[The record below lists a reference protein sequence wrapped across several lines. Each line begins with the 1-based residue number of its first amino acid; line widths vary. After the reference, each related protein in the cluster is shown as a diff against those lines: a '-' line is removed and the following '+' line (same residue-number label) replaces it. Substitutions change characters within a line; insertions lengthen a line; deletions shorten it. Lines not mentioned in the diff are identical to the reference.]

1 MREEQE
7 PDPGDKTE
15 QDLVDRLYRAYAKPL
30 RGYVGRVAASRGL
43 SESLVDTEGVVHEA
57 FVAMLGTRTT
67 IEDPPAWLFTVARRL
82 ISKIAAQHK
91 NRAEGEPQDLLHTNV
106 TQWTSLTVQASTED
120 VAEAR
125 EVLARIAELP
135 DRQKIAVYL
144 RNVQGWSAA
153 ELSDY
158 LKCAPATANVHSHR
172 GRQRIRLA
180 MAVSAFLLS
189 TNLIWWMPPWWVPPP
204 PPLDPSFV
212 DLIPLIF
219 LTLLLVIAVLVC
231 VIRCVKAL
239 QYRRAALRR
248 SPGEQAPAEDDW
260 PSLHAQAAPWSAGG

>member
-1 MREEQE
+1 MTDEQE
-7 PDPGDKTE
+7 PDPGDNGDL
-15 QDLVDRLYRAYAKPL
+15 DLVDCLYRAYAKPL
-30 RGYVGRVAASRGL
+30 RRYVRHVAANRGL

-57 FVAMLGTRTT
+57 FVAMLCTRTT

-82 ISKIAAQHK
+82 ISKIAAQPTS
-91 NRAEGEPQDLLHTNV
+91 RAVGEPQDLLHTNA
-106 TQWTSLTVQASTED
+106 TQWTSLTAQASTED

-144 RNVQGWSAA
+144 RNVQGWSTA

-180 MAVSAFLLS
+180 MAVAVFLLS
-189 TNLIWWMPPWWVPPP
+189 ANLVAWMPPWWVPPP

-212 DLIPLIF
+212 DLVPLII
-219 LTLLLVIAVLVC
+219 LALLVVIAVLVC
-231 VIRCVKAL
+231 IVCCVKAFRYRWAVH
-239 QYRRAALRR
+239 QYHRAELRR
-248 SPGEQAPAEDDW
+248 GPGEQAGAED
-260 PSLHAQAAPWSAGG
+260 G